1 MILTDRAKKYLQ
13 KQKRDWAW
21 TTYKFTTN
29 LYLKSHG
36 LPAFEPI
43 LNFQSDYSG
52 YHLTS
57 ETKVAD
63 SFSLKLFSKKDNYV
77 YWALLLE
84 EDPIIEPLKDFPE
97 FKEVMKTMKTKF
109 WNRHEE
115 LKKMMREKKLML
127 K

>member
-63 SFSLKLFSKKDNYV
+63 SFSLKLFSKKDI
-77 YWALLLE
+77 LLLRGVDCE
-84 EDPIIEPLKDFPE
+84 KMGEHYYFPCGE
-97 FKEVMKTMKTKF
+97 HQSAQFNF
-109 WNRHEE
+109 A
-115 LKKMMREKKLML
+115 LCD
-127 K
+127 